1 MLVLG
6 RKYKFTELEK
16 QRLNKKFKKQ
26 IVIKYTQRDPNEV
39 LNEIK
44 TLVEQTNITLIVLNT
59 RATVPDEIIKYFTS
73 LRFERNITLITIEQF
88 VEKYLHKCYIP
99 EDHTDLNY
107 LQNIKPY
114 NIFEYSLK
122 RVLDYSGAII
132 LGLIA
137 APVMIYAKKRIQ
149 KESPGSLIFRQT
161 RVGIKGKIFYC
172 NKFRSMHEDSHH
184 DPYTRENDP
193 RVYTWGETMRKTR
206 IDELPQLLNILKGDM
221 HLIGPRA
228 EWNILVEGYEKELPY
243 YNERHLV
250 RPGITGW
257 AQVMYPY
264 GAGVEDAKQKLMY
277 DLYYIKHYSIWLD
290 IKIIFKTIMVV
301 LGKKGV

>member
-1 MLVLG
+1 
-6 RKYKFTELEK
+6 
-16 QRLNKKFKKQ
+16 
-26 IVIKYTQRDPNEV
+26 
-39 LNEIK
+39 
-44 TLVEQTNITLIVLNT
+44 ITLIVLNT

-122 RVLDYSGAII
+122 RVLDYSGAIV

-137 APVMIYAKKRIQ
+137 APVMIYARQRIK
-149 KESPGSLIFRQT
+149 KESPGSLIFKQP
-161 RVGIKGKIFYC
+161 RVGIKGRIFYC
-172 NKFRSMHEDSHH
+172 HKFRSMHEDSHH

-206 IDELPQLLNILKGDM
+206 IDELPQLLNVLQGDM

-301 LGKKGV
+301 LGKEGV

>member
-132 LGLIA
+132 
-137 APVMIYAKKRIQ
+137 
-149 KESPGSLIFRQT
+149 
-161 RVGIKGKIFYC
+161 
-172 NKFRSMHEDSHH
+172 
-184 DPYTRENDP
+184 
-193 RVYTWGETMRKTR
+193 
-206 IDELPQLLNILKGDM
+206 
-221 HLIGPRA
+221 
-228 EWNILVEGYEKELPY
+228 
-243 YNERHLV
+243 
-250 RPGITGW
+250 
-257 AQVMYPY
+257 
-264 GAGVEDAKQKLMY
+264 
-277 DLYYIKHYSIWLD
+277 
-290 IKIIFKTIMVV
+290 
-301 LGKKGV
+301 